1 MEIRNMTCSKL
12 IHSRRRI
19 IISTL
24 LFVLGSQLSTPG
36 RAQSEDSMVAL
47 RAELEALRAE
57 YEERIA
63 VLEERLAQLEAA
75 QSAAAPSTQT
85 VAPSDDLAD
94 LRAAAREAAGTVTQ
108 EIAPPITPAVGK
120 ERNLSRL
127 NPEISFTGILL
138 GSSSSDGREEFQAQ
152 EFELDLQA
160 ALDPFSRT
168 RWTIAF
174 GEEGVEIEEG
184 YMIYSS
190 LPGGLEL
197 MAGKFRQRFGP
208 LNRQHLHALPQSD
221 YPLAVQTYF
230 GEEGLAQTGLS
241 FNWLL
246 PKPWATANEITLEIT
261 NAENE
266 EAFAGEGFE
275 DFAVLGRLKN
285 FWDLSPSTYIEWGL
299 SGVVGETAEEGDSR
313 VWGTDFTYHWQPP
326 GRAKYREI
334 AWRTAFLLSQR
345 DDRLGERQ
353 EAWGGYTYLEGLL
366 RRNLYGGIRFDRAE
380 DPLGPEEHRWGL
392 VPYLTWWQSEYVR
405 LRGEYGYLEDDS
417 TGESEDRFTL
427 QLTWAA
433 GPHKHETY

>member
-1 MEIRNMTCSKL
+1 MEIRNMTSLKRF
-12 IHSRRRI
+12 HFRRRI

-24 LFVLGSQLSTPG
+24 LFVLGSQLSVPG
-36 RAQSEDSMVAL
+36 RAQSEESMGAL
-47 RAELEALRAE
+47 RAELETLRAE
-57 YEERIA
+57 YEKRIA
-63 VLEERLAQLEAA
+63 VLEERLARLEAA
-75 QSAAAPSTQT
+75 QSAAAPSPQT
-85 VAPSDDLAD
+85 VAPSADLAD
-94 LRAAAREAAGTVTQ
+94 LRAAAREAAGTVTR
-108 EIAPPITPAVGK
+108 EIAPSVVPTVGK
-120 ERNLSRL
+120 ERNLNRL

-138 GSSSSDGREEFQAQ
+138 GSSSSETREEFQAQ

-174 GEEGVEIEEG
+174 GEE
-184 YMIYSS
+184 
-190 LPGGLEL
+190 
-197 MAGKFRQRFGP
+197 A
-208 LNRQHLHALPQSD
+208 
-221 YPLAVQTYF
+221 
-230 GEEGLAQTGLS
+230 

-261 NAENE
+261 DAENE
-266 EAFAGEGFE
+266 AAFAGEEFE

-299 SGVVGETAEEGDSR
+299 SGIVGETTEEGDSR

-326 GRAKYREI
+326 GKAKYREI
-334 AWRTAFLLSQR
+334 TWRTAFLLSQR

-366 RRNLYGGIRFDRAE
+366 RRNLSGGIRFDRAE
-380 DPLGPEEHRWGL
+380 DPLDPESQRWGL

-405 LRGEYGYLEDDS
+405 LRGGYGFLKDDS